1 LLALLV
7 KRLPVKQALNEIK
20 WYNGLSMGR
29 KIRIKAGSILVTA
42 ELNETSTAEAV
53 WQVLPIKGKA
63 NRWGEEIYFSIPVSL
78 EPENAREVV
87 SAGDLGYWPPGTAFC
102 IFFGPTPMS
111 RGEEIRPA
119 SPVNV
124 FGKIIGD
131 ASIFRQVTSGTEIT
145 INKKT
150 EG

>member
-1 LLALLV
+1 
-7 KRLPVKQALNEIK
+7 
-20 WYNGLSMGR
+20 MGR
-29 KIRIKAGSILVTA
+29 RIRIKAGNIKAIA
-42 ELNETSTAEAV
+42 ELNETRTAEAV
-53 WQVLPIKGKA
+53 WHALPITGEA

-78 EPENAREVV
+78 EEEDAREVV
-87 SAGDLGYWPPGTAFC
+87 SAGDLGYWPPGSAFC

-111 RGEEIRPA
+111 KGQEIQPA

-131 ASIFRQVTSGTEIT
+131 ARVLRQVTSGTEIT
-145 INKKT
+145 INKET